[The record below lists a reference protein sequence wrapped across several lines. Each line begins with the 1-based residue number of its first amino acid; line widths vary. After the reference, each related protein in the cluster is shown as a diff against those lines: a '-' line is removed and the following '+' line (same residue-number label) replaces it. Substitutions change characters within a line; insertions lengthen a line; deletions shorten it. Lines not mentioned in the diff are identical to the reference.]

1 MASYLRGA
9 GFLPRLS
16 LALLLAGICLTP
28 ASAQIPGNP
37 CPPPVP
43 VLPPKVAEVSK
54 FVEGVGS
61 NDSII
66 EVVNGQS
73 RILVVKE
80 QLQTAKKSASI
91 FIGDPNIADVSFV
104 PPTEP
109 NAVTPNLA
117 IRIVGKR
124 FGVTDLVITTPDN
137 KIFKFEI
144 RVVADLDVLNL
155 QLHTLFPDASLRVT
169 QLREHLIVE
178 GQARTT
184 AQVAR
189 IMETVRNY
197 VASLERTSE
206 GQPVGGRAGALPPP
220 PGGTTIN
227 VATGGN
233 AAAGEGAQAT
243 AGVPSTFGQVINLI
257 HVPTSQQVLLKVRV
271 AELNRT
277 AMRAIGSDFLAFD
290 TSAGNVVGTSL
301 GNSNV
306 LATGT
311 LNGSS
316 FTASSIAS
324 TISGQTTAFG
334 IFSKN
339 NFEMLMSALRQ
350 NNLLKILAEPNL
362 VALNGQRANFLAGGQ
377 FFIPVAQSAGT
388 TTGTSAISAQPV
400 DFGVRLEFLAH
411 ILDNDVIRLTVD
423 PEVSQP
429 DFTIATTFV
438 AGGSPT
444 PGLNKRSA
452 HTTVEL
458 KPGQTLAIAGLMS
471 LTLDGTTR
479 RIPGLGDLPIL
490 GPFFS
495 NTTGTRTEKEL
506 IVLVTPYLVEP
517 MNPDQVGP
525 TPGDEVKTPTD
536 LEFYLLG
543 RLEGR
548 TGHDF
553 RSTTEYD
560 DATHTV
566 RCLLRLHEQHVRGPY
581 GYCD

>member
-1 MASYLRGA
+1 MPNA
-9 GFLPRLS
+9 
-16 LALLLAGICLTP
+16 
-28 ASAQIPGNP
+28 
-37 CPPPVP
+37 PPPP
-43 VLPPKVAEVSK
+43 LPIIPPKVAEVSK

-61 NDSII
+61 NDSVI

-80 QLQTAKKSASI
+80 HLQTAKKAASV
-91 FIGDPNIADVSFV
+91 FIGDQTIADFSFV
-104 PPTEP
+104 RLPSRM
-109 NAVTPNLA
+109 LS
-117 IRIVGKR
+117 IRERRHPHRGKK

-137 KIFKFEI
+137 KIFKFEV

-155 QLHTLFPDASLRVT
+155 QLRTYFPDASLRVT
-169 QLREHLIVE
+169 QLREHFIVE

-189 IMETVRNY
+189 IMETVRGY
-197 VASLERTSE
+197 VAALEKSSGGTL
-206 GQPVGGRAGALPPP
+206 GGPAGGVQPPAGGPMNVPPAGGPVGGDQAQAGA
-220 PGGTTIN
+220 GATTS
-227 VATGGN
+227 AL
-233 AAAGEGAQAT
+233 
-243 AGVPSTFGQVINLI
+243 GQVINLLR
-257 HVPTSQQVLLKVRV
+257 VPTSQQVLLKVRI

-277 AMRAIGSDFLAFD
+277 GMRAIGSDFLAFENGP
-290 TSAGNVVGTSL
+290 GNVVGSSL
-301 GNSNV
+301 GNSTV
-306 LATGT
+306 
-311 LNGSS
+311 
-316 FTASSIAS
+316 TASGGLSGTSATAS
-324 TISGQTTAFG
+324 AISGQTTAFG
-334 IFSKN
+334 IFNKN
-339 NFEMLMSALRQ
+339 NFEILMSALRQ

-377 FFIPVAQSAGT
+377 FFIPVAQTSGTAG
-388 TTGTSAISAQPV
+388 GTSAISAQPV
-400 DFGVRLEFLAH
+400 DFGVRLEFLAN

-438 AGGSPT
+438 AGGTPT

-458 KPGQTLAIAGLMS
+458 KQGQTLAIAGLMQ

-495 NTTGTRTEKEL
+495 NTTGSRTEKEL

-525 TPGDEVKTPTD
+525 SPGDEVKEPND
-536 LEFYLLG
+536 LEFYLLN
-543 RLEGR
+543 RIEGR
-548 TGHDF
+548 TGRDF

-560 DATHTV
+560 DAAHAL
-566 RCLLRLHEQHVRGPY
+566 RCLLRLHDQHVRGPY